1 MFQEIGAKF
10 VMFAEEWADW
20 YQSPCPEE
28 EALPGDFVTAGEMQT
43 LCIVRVLRPDRITF
57 ALRKFVAGFLGE
69 DFVSQP
75 PFSMRSV
82 YEDSSASTPILFLLF
97 PGVDPSAWVE
107 DLGREMGITTSS
119 EMLSNT
125 SMGEQ
130 VLLCPLLCC
139 LYAWTDDPTRH
150 NSAHTNYFRR
160 NEALVSTFLHAIV
173 LFPHFAGVFH
183 PQARARRRKRSAPL
197 ESWQR
202 RAGGSCCKT
211 CTSCSRGCL
220 HWS

>member
-1 MFQEIGAKF
+1 MGRILPEHTWKSFLGLERLGEDDAMFQEIGAKF

-28 EALPGDFVTAGEMQT
+28 EGLPGDFVTAGEMRT
-43 LCIVRVLRPDRITF
+43 LCVVRVLRPDRITF
-57 ALRKFVAGFLGE
+57 ALRKFVVGFLGE

-107 DLGREMGITTSS
+107 NLGREMGITASS

-125 SMGEQ
+125 SMGEGAGTAVPYL
-130 VLLCPLLCC
+130 VL
-139 LYAWTDDPTRH
+139 YVR
-150 NSAHTNYFRR
+150 
-160 NEALVSTFLHAIV
+160 
-173 LFPHFAGVFH
+173 G
-183 PQARARRRKRSAPL
+183 
-197 ESWQR
+197 ESPPR
-202 RAGGSCCKT
+202 
-211 CTSCSRGCL
+211 
-220 HWS
+220 

>member
-28 EALPGDFVTAGEMQT
+28 EGLPGDFVTAGEMQT
-43 LCIVRVLRPDRITF
+43 LCVVRVLRPDRITF
-57 ALRKFVAGFLGE
+57 ALRKFVVGFLGE

-107 DLGREMGITTSS
+107 NLGREMGITASS

-125 SMGEQ
+125 SMGEGAGTAVPYL
-130 VLLCPLLCC
+130 VL
-139 LYAWTDDPTRH
+139 YVR
-150 NSAHTNYFRR
+150 
-160 NEALVSTFLHAIV
+160 
-173 LFPHFAGVFH
+173 G
-183 PQARARRRKRSAPL
+183 
-197 ESWQR
+197 ESPPR
-202 RAGGSCCKT
+202 
-211 CTSCSRGCL
+211 
-220 HWS
+220 

>member
-1 MFQEIGAKF
+1 MIYQVYEYEERFRPKCLVSIYRYSSHRKRCFFRMSSTAQHHRAQSDASFCCLGGRILPEHTWKSFLGLELLGEDDAMFQEIGAKF

-28 EALPGDFVTAGEMQT
+28 ESLPGDFVTAGEMQT

-125 SMGEQ
+125 SMGE
-130 VLLCPLLCC
+130 
-139 LYAWTDDPTRH
+139 
-150 NSAHTNYFRR
+150 
-160 NEALVSTFLHAIV
+160 
-173 LFPHFAGVFH
+173 
-183 PQARARRRKRSAPL
+183 K
-197 ESWQR
+197 
-202 RAGGSCCKT
+202 GSE
-211 CTSCSRGCL
+211 
-220 HWS
+220 